1 LYQDKISNWHIFL
14 VVLLLNLLVS
24 WLFQKYIF
32 TNDFYHTL
40 YSDRLEGR
48 RIDLTLELIN
58 RYRLWGYSFVPLIL
72 IVRFAA
78 LTLVFQLSFLFYDI
92 EIPFTKLLRLIMT
105 VSVITIIMTVVRFS
119 VLSLSSIHLT
129 DLKILYT
136 LPYSLTDLINI
147 SNFTIPALITLS
159 QINIFE
165 IFWGIV
171 IHRGLVYLSKK
182 EVTSF
187 DCALIVLCVWAF
199 TFFSYYLFIMFLD
212 KILGIY

>member
-1 LYQDKISNWHIFL
+1 
-14 VVLLLNLLVS
+14 
-24 WLFQKYIF
+24 
-32 TNDFYHTL
+32 
-40 YSDRLEGR
+40 
-48 RIDLTLELIN
+48 
-58 RYRLWGYSFVPLIL
+58 
-72 IVRFAA
+72 
-78 LTLVFQLSFLFYDI
+78 LFYDI

-129 DLKILYT
+129 DLRILYS
-136 LPYSLTDLINI
+136 LPLSLTDLINI
-147 SNFTIPALITLS
+147 SNYTIPALITLS

-165 IFWGIV
+165 LCWGIV
-171 IHRGLVYLSKK
+171 IHRGLNYLSKK